1 MKSIAR
7 LIALFTCLLLG
18 AAVLGAALLANET
31 ARPDWCRK
39 GWVCVT
45 AEEMSEDTI
54 YKINLREELTIL
66 KAKNSRTGWDL
77 GCGVGVA
84 FVTDEDYSVNTPP
97 AGFCGVTFAFWR
109 FR

>member
-1 MKSIAR
+1 MTSMVRTSVLSIC
-7 LIALFTCLLLG
+7 ILLG
-18 AAVLGAALLANET
+18 VSVPGAGLLADET

-39 GWVCVT
+39 GWICVT
-45 AEEMSEDTI
+45 AEEISEDTI
-54 YKINLREELTIL
+54 YKINLREELAIL

-84 FVTDEDYSVNTPP
+84 FVIDEDYNVNAPP